1 MVMTVCIYHIE
12 ISEMPSEMT
21 AFTGFPIKGP
31 IREKG
36 ESMNDI
42 QLKRWAVYYR
52 KEPTFVV
59 DPNLTVEDL
68 PKTHQYLVT
77 VLAKTKD
84 QVYEMMQAENWSPNG
99 EQRAVITALHLRH
112 TSMSV
117 GDVLVFGFPSITG
130 RTLAIQCA
138 PFGWKIVPQ
147 FRKPIVRNLG
157 AIVGA
162 FQIIRKSEEAY
173 TNLAYSL
180 GYTPRSIKVML
191 DLIHKHHEGR
201 RNNAVKKVKQVT
213 GQTFDE
219 IGKEVCRRTS
229 GKWVYNHLN
238 W

>member
-1 MVMTVCIYHIE
+1 
-12 ISEMPSEMT
+12 
-21 AFTGFPIKGP
+21 
-31 IREKG
+31 
-36 ESMNDI
+36 MNDI

-59 DPNLTVEDL
+59 DPNLSVEDL

-99 EQRAVITALHLRH
+99 EQKAVITALHLRH

-157 AIVGA
+157 EIVGK
-162 FQIIRKSEEAY
+162 FQMIRKSEQDY
-173 TNLAYSL
+173 TSLVNSTDYSPKL
-180 GYTPRSIKVML
+180 FPVMI
-191 DLIHKHHEGR
+191 DMVFQHHER
-201 RNNAVKKVKQVT
+201 KRNEVVSKVKQET
-213 GQTFDE
+213 GLPFTE

-229 GKWVYNHLN
+229 GKWVHHHLN